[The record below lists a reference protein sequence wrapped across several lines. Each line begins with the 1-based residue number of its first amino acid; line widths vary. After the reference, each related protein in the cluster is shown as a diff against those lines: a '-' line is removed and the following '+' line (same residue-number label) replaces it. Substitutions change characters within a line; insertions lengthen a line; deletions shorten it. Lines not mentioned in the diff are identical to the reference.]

1 MLKNESRR
9 YDKTFIDS
17 RITRYI
23 SSYLNIYPVI
33 KKSFLCVSTTR
44 RFYFTQHFFSVLL
57 NIYISNIYNIYNPDK
72 KMSLASQTICYHI
85 FSDPKLGYTF
95 HIFGY
100 VPRLYFA
107 SSHMWKFS
115 TYFKSRKVSK
125 STVSWFLIESNW
137 IQPEY
142 YFLTNTEKNSKYYL
156 EKYSENSTD

>member
-1 MLKNESRR
+1 MCVNN
-9 YDKTFIDS
+9 KTV
-17 RITRYI
+17 
-23 SSYLNIYPVI
+23 L
-33 KKSFLCVSTTR
+33 
-44 RFYFTQHFFSVLL
+44 FYTAFFSVLL

-100 VPRLYFA
+100 VPRLYF
-107 SSHMWKFS
+107 SSSRMWKFS

-125 STVSWFLIESNW
+125 STVSWFLIESNL

-142 YFLTNTEKNSKYYL
+142 YFLTNTEKNWNTTWRSIQKIAQINQATRL
-156 EKYSENSTD
+156 TLFIFFGWNFIQIL